1 MEFLRRAREVLRL
14 PQSKVLFE
22 IPEQVVKDGE
32 YWFNEARRKSE
43 GQKNLKC
50 PWKGCDGDML
60 EGPSGGMSTNVKCD
74 TCERKWN
81 LTEVIGQMERI

>member
-1 MEFLRRAREVLRL
+1 MEVLRRVREVLRL
-14 PQSKVLFE
+14 PQSKALFE
-22 IPEQVVKDGE
+22 IPKQVKKDGS

-43 GQKNLKC
+43 GQKHLKC

-60 EGPSGGMSTNVKCD
+60 TGPSGGMSTNVKCD

-81 LTEVIGQMERI
+81 LTEAIGLMERI